1 MYAEPVEWL
10 YDVEVSVAS
19 RTQASAN
26 AALQTAMRI
35 CLMRVTGR
43 VEVAE
48 SLAVRIALQDP
59 ASYVQQYRFA
69 TSVNSVGDDNDVLVA
84 HFDQELIQELTKK
97 AGLPIW
103 PSDRPTILL
112 WMSIRGRVESEMVSA
127 NTQVGDIVLQRARD
141 RGIRLILPLMDLS
154 DRQLINTSTVDG
166 QFWLD
171 VEQASKRYATDFVVA
186 GSARENILGG
196 ARVHLTVWMEESAIS
211 SVMEIDDESNALQ
224 RGVDKIAN
232 FLASRYALARDL
244 QNVVRI
250 RVDEIRTIAA
260 YAGFLKH
267 ISEQE
272 FIDGMD
278 VVSYN
283 NGLLE
288 VEVNTPSSSDRLVEL
303 MTPYGK
309 LVPRAPLLEGSSD
322 SGVLDFLWNG
332 EK

>member
-1 MYAEPVEWL
+1 MHAEPVEWL
-10 YDVEVSVAS
+10 YDVEVRVAS

-26 AALQTAMRI
+26 AALQTAMRT
-35 CLMRVTGR
+35 CLMRVTGQ

-48 SLAVRIALQDP
+48 SLAVRNALMDP

-69 TSVNSVGDDNDVLVA
+69 TSVNSEGDDNDVLVA
-84 HFDQELIQELTKK
+84 HFDHELIQELTKE

-103 PSDRPTILL
+103 PSDRPSILL
-112 WMSIRGRVESEMVSA
+112 WMSIRGRLESEMVGA
-127 NTQVGDIVLQRARD
+127 NTQVGNIVLQRAKD
-141 RGIRLILPLMDLS
+141 RGIKLILPLMDLS

-171 VEQASKRYATDFVVA
+171 IEQASKRYATDLVVA
-186 GSARENILGG
+186 GSIRENILGG
-196 ARVHLTVWMEESAIS
+196 ARLHLTVWMKESAIS

-224 RGVDKIAN
+224 QGVDKIAN
-232 FLASRYALARDL
+232 LLASRYALDRDL
-244 QNVVRI
+244 QNVIRV

-260 YAGFLKH
+260 YAGLLKH
-267 ISEQE
+267 ISEQD

-278 VVSYN
+278 VVSYS

-288 VEVNTPSSSDRLVEL
+288 IEVTTPSSSDRLVDL

-309 LVPRAPLLEGSSD
+309 LVPRTPQLEESSD